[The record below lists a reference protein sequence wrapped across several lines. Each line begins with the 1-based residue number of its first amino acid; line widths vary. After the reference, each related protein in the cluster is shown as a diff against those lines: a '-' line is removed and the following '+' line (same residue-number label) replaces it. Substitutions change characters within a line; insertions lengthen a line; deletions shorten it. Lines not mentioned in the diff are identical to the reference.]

1 MAILRDRPYPG
12 MNFTVDL
19 GTGVAEGPEAGLA
32 EVIFPEARIQ
42 INEYRNG
49 SDRVNETMKLS
60 ALTRYGTLLLRR
72 GAIGSLNWYQWWNEA
87 RNGNPTVARN
97 VVVRLLD
104 EDRGQVVLTW
114 IFFRALPANYQF
126 SPLNALSGETLI
138 ESLELAF
145 ERMEME

>member
-1 MAILRDRPYPG
+1 MATLRDRPYPS

-19 GTGVAEGPEAGLA
+19 GTGVDEGPEAGLL

-49 SDRVNETMKLS
+49 SDKTGEATKTLGP
-60 ALTRYGTLLLRR
+60 THYGNLLLRR

-114 IFFRALPANYQF
+114 IFFRALPATYQC
-126 SPLNALSGETLI
+126 SPLNALSGDTVI
-138 ESLELAF
+138 ENLELAF